1 MVVIDRVEGYDRDD
15 MQMPDVS
22 DADEGYL
29 CRVVEDCEELLGD
42 GIELRQI
49 EVNTN
54 GEVVLRLSY
63 RLGPADQTTEGRGE
77 SIIAA
82 HAALRRQLVIDRIGL
97 GVRALY
103 RQYR

>member
-1 MVVIDRVEGYDRDD
+1 MIAGTEAYDRVD

-22 DADEGYL
+22 DADEIYL

-42 GIELRQI
+42 GIELRRL
-49 EVNTN
+49 EVDAN

-63 RLGPADQTTEGRGE
+63 RLGPADQTSEGRGE
-77 SIIAA
+77 SVIAA
-82 HAALRRQLVIDRIGL
+82 HAALRQQLVIDRIGL

-103 RQYR
+103 KQSR